1 MRLYIYHGFEIYGWI
16 QMLCYVLRVILLYVF
31 VIISSYSFATL
42 FCYFMHSHV
51 CNFCSS
57 FTCLCFRSKYFLIY
71 LFVFSSLS
79 DSTFFLLSFH
89 SSSLVLL
96 ACFLKGKT
104 MKEKMYG
111 WRKREFGVKE
121 KEIRKSVE
129 RKIKLL
135 RFIFQI

>member
-1 MRLYIYHGFEIYGWI
+1 MVLKYMVEFKCYAMYWEWFYFMFLSLYLPIHLLHCFVI
-16 QMLCYVLRVILLYVF
+16 LCILMCVTFVHPLHAYVLDLN
-31 VIISSYSFATL
+31 ISLS
-42 FCYFMHSHV
+42 
-51 CNFCSS
+51 
-57 FTCLCFRSKYFLIY
+57 IY
-71 LFVFSSLS
+71 LFFFSLS

-111 WRKREFGVKE
+111 RRKREFGVKE